1 MPSYINAASAGNFA
15 TVIIRNSTVGNDGVW
30 DLADF
35 LVGDT
40 APYTI
45 EANALVLPSLQD
57 ITVTNNANTFRW
69 RELGALSEK
78 VVTTVAT
85 NSVAGNFVLDEESF
99 FGTGSGTEAPG
110 RGIFNVSNDKQKV
123 YFVVFFEGYETDG
136 AAGIAGG
143 SRYIG
148 GSGYLTSVAPAVSA
162 DSPVWV
168 SPFTIEVD
176 GDFTVGTATGDMTP

>member
-1 MPSYINAASAGNFA
+1 MPSYINAAAAGNFA
-15 TVIIRNSTVGNDGVW
+15 TILIRNSAIGNDGFNIQ
-30 DLADF
+30 DF

-45 EANALVLPSLQD
+45 ETNALELPALQD

-85 NSVAGNFVLDEESF
+85 NSVAGNFVLDPTTF
-99 FGTGSGTEAPG
+99 FGTSSGAEAPG
-110 RGIFNVSNDKQKV
+110 RGIFNMSNDKQKV
-123 YFVVFFEGYETDG
+123 YFVVFFNGYETDG
-136 AAGIAGG
+136 ATGVASGAK
-143 SRYIG
+143 YIG
-148 GSGYLTSVAPAVSA
+148 GEGYLTSVAPAVSA

-176 GDFTVGTATGDMTP
+176 GDFYVGTATGDMTPS